1 MGIDLSMGKSSSVR
15 SEEEDE
21 AREEFEMEVV
31 DKKGSGPG
39 GYGKARE
46 KDEPTFDIT
55 KLRYD
60 KIIIMTDADVDGEH
74 IRTLLLT
81 FFYRYM
87 NPLMDAG
94 HIYLA
99 QPPLF
104 VVKVGNNERYYAS
117 SIEERDALMKQ
128 HKKKKDPTITRFK
141 GLGEMNA
148 DELEETTMNPANRKL
163 VQVHMDPELEM
174 EIEQMFSRLMGD
186 KVEPRRNYIEA
197 QAKKVTNVDWHY

>member
-1 MGIDLSMGKSSSVR
+1 
-15 SEEEDE
+15 
-21 AREEFEMEVV
+21 
-31 DKKGSGPG
+31 
-39 GYGKARE
+39 
-46 KDEPTFDIT
+46 
-55 KLRYD
+55 
-60 KIIIMTDADVDGEH
+60 MTDADVDGEH

-87 NPLMDAG
+87 KPLMDRG

-104 VVKVGNNERYYAS
+104 VVKVGNNERHYAS
-117 SIEERDALMKQ
+117 SVEERDEIVKSL
-128 HKKKKDPTITRFK
+128 KKKNVTVTRFK

-186 KVEPRRNYIEA
+186 KVEPRRDFIEA
-197 QAKKVTNVDWHY
+197 PREAGAQRRLALLRRVFRSLRGLGSLNDLMTSRLVVAVGCPRADARASRTRERDARSRR

>member
-1 MGIDLSMGKSSSVR
+1 MGKASMQP
-15 SEEEDE
+15 EEDSE
-21 AREEFEMEVV
+21 PVEVIISE
-31 DKKGSGPG
+31 DWSKSKK
-39 GYGKARE
+39 KE
-46 KDEPTFDIT
+46 KQDEIKFDIT

-87 NPLMDAG
+87 KPLMAGG

-104 VVKVGNNERYYAS
+104 VVKVGVNERHYAMD
-117 SIEERDALMKQ
+117 EAERDEIIKTLRRKNYSV
-128 HKKKKDPTITRFK
+128 TRFK

-148 DELEETTMNPANRKL
+148 SELAETTMDVGNRKL
-163 VQVHMDPELEM
+163 MQVIMLPEYEA
-174 EIEQMFSRLMGD
+174 EIEMMFSRLMGE
-186 KVEPRRNYIEA
+186 KVEPRREFIEA
-197 QAKKVTNVDWHY
+197 HAKQAMDVDWHY